1 MENNKTPIK
10 HDSPFFDG
18 KYVFVQ
24 IAPDGRVNYYR
35 TNGEF
40 CIQITDTEAITGLA
54 KRNLSPAQWDFEVR

>member
-1 MENNKTPIK
+1 MMENNKTPIK

-40 CIQITDTEAITGLA
+40 CIQITDTEADHRVSQTKSQPGSVGL
-54 KRNLSPAQWDFEVR
+54 